1 VVESLELS
9 EPKTK
14 AAKAVLGK
22 LGVEHALI
30 VTGEADAKFLL
41 AARNLAAHKVLALEG
56 LNVYDV
62 LNYRELVMTS
72 QTAKA
77 IEARFG
83 RERGATAS
91 SAGGSN
97 E

>member
-1 VVESLELS
+1 
-9 EPKTK
+9 
-14 AAKAVLGK
+14 
-22 LGVEHALI
+22 

-77 IEARFG
+77 IEARFAG
-83 RERGATAS
+83 EATAQP
-91 SAGGSN
+91 AGGSN

>member
-1 VVESLELS
+1 
-9 EPKTK
+9 
-14 AAKAVLGK
+14 
-22 LGVEHALI
+22 
-30 VTGEADAKFLL
+30 
-41 AARNLAAHKVLALEG
+41 VLALEG

-72 QTAKA
+72 STAKA

-83 RERGATAS
+83 QERQAAAR
-91 SAGGSN
+91 SAGESN